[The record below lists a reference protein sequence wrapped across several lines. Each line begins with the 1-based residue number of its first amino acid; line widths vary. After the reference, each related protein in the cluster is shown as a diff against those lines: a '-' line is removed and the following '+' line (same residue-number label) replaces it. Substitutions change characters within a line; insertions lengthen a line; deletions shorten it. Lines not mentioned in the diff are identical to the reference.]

1 MVQPL
6 HIQDNLSKMPL
17 MQKFQE
23 MARAVPE
30 AERDQFAKH
39 LKQERYDKT
48 QRTEESKETEKKII
62 RERQKKEKNGKKR
75 NINF

>member
-62 RERQKKEKNGKKR
+62 RVH
-75 NINF
+75 